1 MSFVVSLLI
10 PSTIFLLSRG
20 EVVVIGKG
28 QLAKGKGRLRD
39 GKGERGK
46 CGYIMCHMGL
56 IEHIAKGEGSLH
68 LTPNFVRTRDPKWYI
83 CKKKKSI
90 LKEDILKNV
99 ILKVKFFYLQKLKIY
114 LIQKLNILMI
124 IIKKI

>member
-83 CKKKKSI
+83 CKKKK
-90 LKEDILKNV
+90 V
-99 ILKVKFFYLQKLKIY
+99 Y
-114 LIQKLNILMI
+114 
-124 IIKKI
+124 